1 MNLLETS
8 KKLSE
13 DATIIEKNIESLAL
27 YIFSPKVRRI
37 VFGYTFGR
45 ARKDKSLYLIQRLNN
60 LYEKADKL
68 LKCIE
73 EYYSELEHSNCLYQ
87 KKYRRLAKRFVYN
100 AIKKNRLMKESI
112 NRIIKYLTSIEIAKE
127 PREHQVIFHLIR
139 NEFDLN
145 LQFAKEINVL
155 VSDIQGRV
163 QIEENLVKED
173 GDLKRYLI
181 NKNEI
186 DTGDILFRY
195 KVKGHFKETLISRII
210 STVTSSRITHVLMA
224 AKVSPSDVRM
234 IDAHMEQGSAGV
246 HLRDFKI
253 LPGEI
258 LIVLRP
264 RIGHFQIKLLLKK
277 IVECVKVK
285 SGFSDLKLVGVF
297 ISYLIS
303 KIINKFKSGY
313 ALVPNFIKTRRSK
326 YFCSELVNQAFRE
339 AGIFLTPKSQ
349 YSGIVFPSDIIV
361 SPYLDFI
368 GLIFK
373 DSVKSEAIVNTCF
386 SHAQI

>member
-13 DATIIEKNIESLAL
+13 EATIIEKITESLSL
-27 YIFSPKVRRI
+27 YIFSSKVRCI
-37 VFGYTFGR
+37 IFGYTFGKE
-45 ARKDKSLYLIQRLNN
+45 RKEAFLSLIQRLND
-60 LYEKADKL
+60 LSEKADNL

-73 EYYSELEHSNCLYQ
+73 EYYSGLGHPNCLSQ
-87 KKYRRLAKRFVYN
+87 KKYRKLAKRFVYN

-127 PREHQVIFHLIR
+127 PKEHQVISHLIR
-139 NEFDLN
+139 NEFNLN
-145 LQFAKEINVL
+145 LQYAKEINVL

-163 QIEENLVKED
+163 QIEENLVKEYR
-173 GDLKRYLI
+173 DLKRYLI

-186 DTGDILFRY
+186 DTGDILFRF
-195 KVKGHFKETLISRII
+195 KVKGCFKETLISRII
-210 STVTSSRITHVLMA
+210 SLVTSSQITHVLLA
-224 AKVSPSDVRM
+224 AKVSPSDIRM
-234 IDAHMEQGSAGV
+234 IDAHMERGSAGV

-264 RIGHFQIKLLLKK
+264 RIDHFQIKLLLKK
-277 IVECVKVK
+277 IVGAVKVK

-313 ALVPNFIKTRRSK
+313 ALVPNFIRTRRSK

-339 AGIFLTPKSQ
+339 AGILLTPKSQ
-349 YSGIVFPSDIIV
+349 YSNIVFPSDIIT
-361 SPYLDFI
+361 SPWLDYVGVI
-368 GLIFK
+368 CE
-373 DSVKSEAIVNTCF
+373 DSVKSEAIINTCLCD
-386 SHAQI
+386 AQI

>member
-1 MNLLETS
+1 MDLLETS

-13 DATIIEKNIESLAL
+13 EAAIIENEIESLASF
-27 YIFSPKVRRI
+27 IFSPKVRRI
-37 VFGYTFGR
+37 VFGYTFGK
-45 ARKDKSLYLIQRLNN
+45 ARKDKTLHLIERLNN

-68 LKCIE
+68 LRCIE
-73 EYYSELEHSNCLYQ
+73 EYHKDLEHSNCLSQ
-87 KKYRRLAKRFVYN
+87 KKYRILARRFVYN
-100 AIKKNRLMKESI
+100 AIKENRLMKESI

-127 PREHQVIFHLIR
+127 SSEHQAIFHSIR
-139 NEFDLN
+139 NEFNLN
-145 LQFAKEINVL
+145 LQYIKEINVL

-163 QIEENLVKED
+163 QIEENLVNED

-195 KVKGHFKETLISRII
+195 KVKGHFKENLISRII
-210 STVTSSRITHVLMA
+210 STVTSSQITHVLMA
-224 AKVSPSDVRM
+224 AKVSPSDVKM
-234 IDAHMEQGSAGV
+234 IDAHMERGSAGV

-264 RIGHFQIKLLLKK
+264 KIGHFQIKMLLKK
-277 IVECVKVK
+277 IIECVKVK

-303 KIINKFKSGY
+303 KIINIFKSGY
-313 ALVPNFIKTRRSK
+313 ALVPNFIKPRRSK
-326 YFCSELVNQAFRE
+326 FFCSELVNQAFRE
-339 AGIFLTPKSQ
+339 AGVLLTPKSQ
-349 YSGIVFPSDIIV
+349 YSGIVTPSDIIV

-368 GLIFK
+368 GLICK
-373 DSVKSEAIVNTCF
+373 DFIKSEAIVNACF

>member
-1 MNLLETS
+1 
-8 KKLSE
+8 
-13 DATIIEKNIESLAL
+13 
-27 YIFSPKVRRI
+27 
-37 VFGYTFGR
+37 
-45 ARKDKSLYLIQRLNN
+45 
-60 LYEKADKL
+60 
-68 LKCIE
+68 
-73 EYYSELEHSNCLYQ
+73 
-87 KKYRRLAKRFVYN
+87 
-100 AIKKNRLMKESI
+100 MKESI

-373 DSVKSEAIVNTCF
+373 DSVKSEAIVNTYF

>member
-8 KKLSE
+8 KKLGE
-13 DATIIEKNIESLAL
+13 EATIIEKNIESLAL

-37 VFGYTFGR
+37 VFGYSFGK

-60 LYEKADKL
+60 LYEKVDKL

-73 EYYSELEHSNCLYQ
+73 EYYYKLEHSDCLSQ
-87 KKYRRLAKRFVYN
+87 KKYRGLAKRFVYN

-112 NRIIKYLTSIEIAKE
+112 NRIIKCLTSIEIAKE

-139 NEFDLN
+139 NEFNLN
-145 LQFAKEINVL
+145 LQYVKEINVL
-155 VSDIQGRV
+155 VSDIQGRI
-163 QIEENLVKED
+163 QIEENLVKEY
-173 GDLKRYLI
+173 GDLKKYLI
-181 NKNEI
+181 DINKL

-195 KVKGHFKETLISRII
+195 KVKGHFKEGLISRII
-210 STVTSSRITHVLMA
+210 STVTSSQITHVSMA

-234 IDAHMEQGSAGV
+234 IDAHMERGSAGV

-277 IVECVKVK
+277 IIECVKVK
-285 SGFSDLKLVGVF
+285 SGFSDLKLVGIF

-303 KIINKFKSGY
+303 KIINIFKSGY
-313 ALVPNFIKTRRSK
+313 ALVPNFIKTKRSK

-368 GLIFK
+368 GLISK
-373 DSVKSEAIVNTCF
+373 YSVNSEAVVNTCF

>member
-1 MNLLETS
+1 
-8 KKLSE
+8 
-13 DATIIEKNIESLAL
+13 
-27 YIFSPKVRRI
+27 
-37 VFGYTFGR
+37 
-45 ARKDKSLYLIQRLNN
+45 
-60 LYEKADKL
+60 
-68 LKCIE
+68 
-73 EYYSELEHSNCLYQ
+73 
-87 KKYRRLAKRFVYN
+87 
-100 AIKKNRLMKESI
+100 
-112 NRIIKYLTSIEIAKE
+112 
-127 PREHQVIFHLIR
+127 
-139 NEFDLN
+139 
-145 LQFAKEINVL
+145 
-155 VSDIQGRV
+155 
-163 QIEENLVKED
+163 
-173 GDLKRYLI
+173 
-181 NKNEI
+181 
-186 DTGDILFRY
+186 
-195 KVKGHFKETLISRII
+195 
-210 STVTSSRITHVLMA
+210 MA

-277 IVECVKVK
+277 IVECVKV
-285 SGFSDLKLVGVF
+285 
-297 ISYLIS
+297 
-303 KIINKFKSGY
+303 KSGY

-373 DSVKSEAIVNTCF
+373 DSVKSEAIVNTYF

>member
-13 DATIIEKNIESLAL
+13 EAALIEKNIEASAL

-45 ARKDKSLYLIQRLNN
+45 ARKDKFLYLIQRLNN
-60 LYEKADKL
+60 LYAKSDKL

-73 EYYSELEHSNCLYQ
+73 EYYNELEHSDCLSQ
-87 KKYRRLAKRFVYN
+87 KKYRGLAKRFVYN
-100 AIKKNRLMKESI
+100 AIKENRLMKESMS
-112 NRIIKYLTSIEIAKE
+112 RIIKYLTSIEIAKE
-127 PREHQVIFHLIR
+127 SGEHQVIFHLIR
-139 NEFDLN
+139 NEFNLN
-145 LQFAKEINVL
+145 LQYIKEINVL
-155 VSDIQGRV
+155 VSDVQGRV

-173 GDLKRYLI
+173 GNLKRYLI

-186 DTGDILFRY
+186 DTGDILFRF
-195 KVKGHFKETLISRII
+195 KVKGHFKEGLVSRII
-210 STVTSSRITHVLMA
+210 STVTSSQITHVLMA

-234 IDAHMEQGSAGV
+234 IDAHMERGSAGV

-264 RIGHFQIKLLLKK
+264 RIGHFQIKVLLKK

-303 KIINKFKSGY
+303 KIINIFKSGY
-313 ALVPNFIKTRRSK
+313 ALVPNFIKPRRSK
-326 YFCSELVNQAFRE
+326 FFCSELVNQAFRE
-339 AGIFLTPKSQ
+339 AGILLTPKSQ
-349 YSGIVFPSDIIV
+349 YSGIVTPSDIIV

-368 GLIFK
+368 GLICK
-373 DSVKSEAIVNTCF
+373 DFVKSEAIVDACF

>member
-8 KKLSE
+8 KKLGE
-13 DATIIEKNIESLAL
+13 EATIIEKIIESLAL
-27 YIFSPKVRRI
+27 YISASKVRHI
-37 VFGYTFGR
+37 IFGYTF
-45 ARKDKSLYLIQRLNN
+45 DKSRKKAFLYLIQRLNN
-60 LYEKADKL
+60 LYTKVDNL

-73 EYYSELEHSNCLYQ
+73 EYYNELEHSNCLSQ

-100 AIKKNRLMKESI
+100 AIEKNRLMKENI
-112 NRIIKYLTSIEIAKE
+112 NRIIKYLTSIESAKE
-127 PREHQVIFHLIR
+127 PRELQEISHLIR
-139 NEFDLN
+139 NEFN
-145 LQFAKEINVL
+145 LSLTYAKEINVL

-163 QIEENLVKED
+163 QIEENLVKEYK
-173 GDLKRYLI
+173 DLKRYLI

-186 DTGDILFRY
+186 DTGDVLFRY
-195 KVKGHFKETLISRII
+195 KIKGCFKENLISRII
-210 STVTSSRITHVLMA
+210 SMVTSSQITHVLLA
-224 AKVSPSDVRM
+224 AKVSPSDIKM
-234 IDAHMEQGSAGV
+234 IDAHVEPGLAGV

-264 RIGHFQIKLLLKK
+264 RIDHSQIKLLFKK
-277 IVECVKVK
+277 IAGYVKVK

-303 KIINKFKSGY
+303 MIINKFKSGY
-313 ALVPNFIKTRRSK
+313 ALVPNFIGTRRSK
-326 YFCSELVNQAFRE
+326 LFCSELVNQAFRE
-339 AGIFLTPKSQ
+339 AGILLTPKSR
-349 YSGIVFPSDIIV
+349 YSNIVFPSDIIV

-368 GLIFK
+368 GLISK
-373 DSVKSEAIVNTCF
+373 DSVKNEAMINTYL

>member
-8 KKLSE
+8 QKLSE
-13 DATIIEKNIESLAL
+13 EATIIEKNVESTAL
-27 YIFSPKVRRI
+27 YIFSTKVRRI
-37 VFGYTFGR
+37 IFGYTSDK
-45 ARKDKSLYLIQRLNN
+45 AREDEFLYLMQRLNN
-60 LYEKADKL
+60 LYIKVNNL
-68 LKCIE
+68 LKCTE
-73 EYYSELEHSNCLYQ
+73 EYYNELEQANCLYQ

-100 AIKKNRLMKESI
+100 AISKNRLMKESI
-112 NRIIKYLTSIEIAKE
+112 NQIIRYLTSIEIAKK
-127 PREHQVIFHLIR
+127 PGEHQAVAHFIR
-139 NEFDLN
+139 NEFNLN
-145 LQFAKEINVL
+145 LQYAKEINVL

-163 QIEENLVKED
+163 QIEENLMKED

-195 KVKGHFKETLISRII
+195 KVKGHFQEGPISRII
-210 STVTSSRITHVLMA
+210 STVTGSQITHVLMA
-224 AKVSPSDVRM
+224 AKLSPSDVRM
-234 IDAHMEQGSAGV
+234 IDAHMEKGSAGV

-264 RIGHFQIKLLLKK
+264 RIGHFQVKQLLRK

-313 ALVPNFIKTRRSK
+313 ALVPNFIKTRKSK
-326 YFCSELVNQAFRE
+326 FFCSELVNQAFRE
-339 AGIFLTPKSQ
+339 AGILLTPKSQ

-368 GLIFK
+368 GLISR
-373 DSVKSEAIVNTCF
+373 DSEKTETIINTCF
-386 SHAQI
+386 CHAQI